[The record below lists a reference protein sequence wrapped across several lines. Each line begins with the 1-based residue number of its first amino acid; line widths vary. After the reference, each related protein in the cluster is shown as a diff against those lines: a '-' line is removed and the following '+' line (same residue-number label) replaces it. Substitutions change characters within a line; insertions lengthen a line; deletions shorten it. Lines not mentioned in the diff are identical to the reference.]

1 MNGPRRTVASSSTKV
16 GCIDD
21 DVRHQ
26 MVVLI
31 RLGSYDSSF
40 SRRRP
45 TKWQPTRVRN
55 PEGGVDHCFTDE
67 TAWAFVADR
76 LERGEHV
83 RVIELKKPPGRKG
96 YVMRIDIGS
105 DVPRLYV
112 KLELVQAR
120 VWGRSFHQ

>member
-1 MNGPRRTVASSSTKV
+1 MNGPGRPVGRRSTKL
-16 GCIDD
+16 GGIDD
-21 DVRHQ
+21 DVRHR
-26 MVVLI
+26 MVGLI
-31 RLGSYDSSF
+31 RLGWYDSSF

-55 PEGGVDHCFTDE
+55 PEGGVDYWFTDE
-67 TAWAFVADR
+67 TAWTFVADR

-83 RVIELKKPPGRKG
+83 QVIELRKPPGREG

-105 DVPRLYV
+105 DVPKLYV
-112 KLELVQAR
+112 KLELVAAR

>member
-1 MNGPRRTVASSSTKV
+1 MNGPRRTVGSSSTKL
-16 GCIDD
+16 GCIDE
-21 DVRHQ
+21 DVRRH

-31 RLGSYDSSF
+31 RRGRYDSSF
-40 SRRRP
+40 SRQRP

-55 PEGGVDHCFTDE
+55 PEGGVDQCFTDE

-76 LERGEHV
+76 LEQGEHV
-83 RVIELKKPPGRKG
+83 RILELKKPRGRTG
-96 YVMRIDIGS
+96 YVMTIDIGS
-105 DVPRLYV
+105 DVPELYV